1 LVKFKKADFVSAVA
15 VKTGMTKEQSKV
27 ALTAVL
33 DVLAKQ
39 HQNQR
44 VLFGPLQEE
53 PQPLVG
59 RGSSQSIAALH
70 REIQILTEADVL
82 AVGLACAG
90 YDIKRQIKVN
100 LKQNMTR
107 FKQFFGPEPPTIVAL
122 FKDLRDKHST
132 FKYKDG
138 LMTLN
143 WLYLNDKQSVLG
155 GRWGYCKEY
164 IGPTVKKYAK
174 MIQSLKSKKIKFI
187 FGHNKQLKA
196 SIDCS
201 NFITNEFC
209 KDPSGKW
216 YDHKSNSS
224 GLVCF
229 CSVCGSFVFLLPAIL
244 TDCAASSS
252 HKKYEAALDIWAGR
266 VVSLRGPFEAGM
278 HDMTVF
284 RGGKVED
291 GKENWNR
298 KALYFQIK
306 QGD

>member
-1 LVKFKKADFVSAVA
+1 MKAPIAINLVKFKKADFVSAVA

-122 FKDLRDKHST
+122 FKDLQDKHSR

-138 LMTLN
+138 LLTLN
-143 WLYLNDKQSVLG
+143 WL
-155 GRWGYCKEY
+155 
-164 IGPTVKKYAK
+164 
-174 MIQSLKSKKIKFI
+174 
-187 FGHNKQLKA
+187 
-196 SIDCS
+196 
-201 NFITNEFC
+201 
-209 KDPSGKW
+209 
-216 YDHKSNSS
+216 
-224 GLVCF
+224 
-229 CSVCGSFVFLLPAIL
+229 
-244 TDCAASSS
+244 
-252 HKKYEAALDIWAGR
+252 
-266 VVSLRGPFEAGM
+266 
-278 HDMTVF
+278 
-284 RGGKVED
+284 
-291 GKENWNR
+291 
-298 KALYFQIK
+298 
-306 QGD
+306 